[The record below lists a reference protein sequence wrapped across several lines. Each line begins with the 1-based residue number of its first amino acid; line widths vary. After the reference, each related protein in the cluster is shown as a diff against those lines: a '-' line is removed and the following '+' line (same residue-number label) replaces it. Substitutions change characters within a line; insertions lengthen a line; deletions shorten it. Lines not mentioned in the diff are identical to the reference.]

1 VSSRIRY
8 RRGTSGRS
16 RSSSRSTASA

>member
-1 VSSRIRY
+1 MC

-16 RSSSRSTASA
+16 RNRSIRRPERAGST

>member
-1 VSSRIRY
+1 MC

-16 RSSSRSTASA
+16 RNRSIRRPERSGST